1 MIISA
6 SYRAPETDRPC
17 KALRA
22 RLLSC
27 AIAPFALS
35 ATSAFAQAQTA
46 PAPAPVDA
54 AAPESA
60 SGDIVVTA
68 TRREETLSKVPLS
81 IAAYSQQ
88 DMDEQGIRGI
98 QDISRLTPALTFS
111 ATAGVAGNNSTNI
124 AIRGLRSDV
133 GSSTTAIY
141 LDDTPIQIR
150 NIGYYGGNPY
160 PRIFDLDRVEV
171 LRGPQ
176 GTTFGASSEGGAVR
190 FITPTPSLTS
200 TSIYSRA
207 QLSFTDH
214 GAPSYE
220 GGVAVGTPLT
230 DTLGVRGSVW
240 YERVGGYIDQVAQ
253 GTDNVTRE
261 NVNSQKNI
269 VARVA
274 ATWEPAP
281 NLTLTPSI
289 FYQYLRQAGRD
300 DFWEGYG
307 DTQDGDYHSGVA
319 KLEPSSD
326 RLLLPALSA
335 QLKLGNVTLVSNT
348 SYFKREQFQ
357 RLNYATYFSFL
368 RSGSPFGTY
377 ANKDI
382 NNMDTEITVK
392 QRNISQELRAF
403 SFDNA
408 LIDWSIGGYYQNS
421 KQDFE
426 NLTASG
432 RRPGVLVSGF
442 PQVEGIYSLT
452 DVITSKDSQIAGFA
466 NVDLKPAAGLT
477 LTAGIRY
484 THVKFNFDE
493 VKDGPTNGG
502 RQTRTI
508 TKITEGAWT
517 PKFGIKYQVT
527 DDDMLYS
534 SVSKGFRPAGAQPS
548 SLPERCGADLA
559 SLGLTATGVPTD
571 FKSDS
576 LWSFEAGS
584 KGKLFGG
591 VINYD
596 ASAYAVKWK
605 DIQQAV
611 RLNCGFSFV
620 SNLGDATGKG
630 FEINLEAR
638 PASGVSIGGNVGYTK
653 LTYDGDVRQA
663 NGVLL
668 RAEDERINGPLWT
681 GRVYGNVE
689 TPINTQADGYLRVDY
704 SFASRN
710 TVPSAIGT
718 FGYDPALYALPST
731 NFVQL
736 RVGIR
741 TAGLDASLFVDN
753 LTNSRDLL
761 ARGHDGIGGP
771 LFYHR
776 AFRPRTVG
784 ITLQYRR

>member
-1 MIISA
+1 MIEVAFS
-6 SYRAPETDRPC
+6 RVPETVRLR
-17 KALRA
+17 KAMRT
-22 RLLSC
+22 RLLAC
-27 AIAPFALS
+27 AIAPIALS
-35 ATSAFAQAQTA
+35 ATSAFAQA
-46 PAPAPVDA
+46 PADA
-54 AAPESA
+54 AEPTA
-60 SGDIVVTA
+60 STGDIVVTA

-81 IAAYSQQ
+81 IAAYSQK
-88 DMDEQGIRGI
+88 DMDEQGIRSI

-111 ATAGVAGNNSTNI
+111 ATAGVSGNNSTNI
-124 AIRGLRSDV
+124 AIRGLKSDV

-160 PRIFDLDRVEV
+160 PRVFDLDRVEV

-190 FITPTPSLTS
+190 FITPAPSLTT
-200 TSIYSRA
+200 TSVYSRA

-220 GGVAVGTPLT
+220 AGVAIGTPLT

-253 GTDNVTRE
+253 GTDNLTRS
-261 NVNSQKNI
+261 NVNSQRNI
-269 VARVA
+269 VARA
-274 ATWEPAP
+274 AVTWEPTP
-281 NLTLTPSI
+281 DLKLTPSI
-289 FYQYLRQAGRD
+289 FYQYLRQAARD

-307 DTQDGDYHSGVA
+307 DAKDGDYHSGVA
-319 KLEPSSD
+319 KLEPSND
-326 RLLLPALSA
+326 RLLLPALAA
-335 QLKLGNVTLVSNT
+335 QLTLGNVTLVSNT

-382 NNMDTEITVK
+382 NNMDTDITVEQK
-392 QRNISQELRAF
+392 NFSQELRAF
-403 SFDNA
+403 SSDNE
-408 LIDWSIGGYYQNS
+408 LIDWSVGGYYQNS
-421 KQDFE
+421 KQDFQ

-442 PQVEGIYSLT
+442 PQINGIYSLT
-452 DVITSKDSQIAGFA
+452 DIITSKDSQVAGFA
-466 NVDLKPAAGLT
+466 NVDVKPAPGLT

-484 THVKFNFDE
+484 THVKFNFNE

-502 RQTRTI
+502 RASTTLTEI
-508 TKITEGAWT
+508 SEGAWT

-527 DDDMLYS
+527 DDNMLYAS
-534 SVSKGFRPAGAQPS
+534 ASKGFRPAGAQPS
-548 SLPERCGADLA
+548 SLPDRCGADLA
-559 SLGLTATGVPTD
+559 ALGLTATGVPKD

-591 VINYD
+591 AISYD

-630 FEINLEAR
+630 FEVTLEAR
-638 PASGVSIGGNVGYTK
+638 PARGVSIGGNVGYTK
-653 LTYDGDVRQA
+653 LTYDSNVRQA

-689 TPINTQADGYLRVDY
+689 TPVSATADGYLRVDY

-710 TVPSAIGT
+710 TIPSAVGT
-718 FGYDPALYALPST
+718 FGFDPALYALPGT

-736 RVGIR
+736 RVGLR
-741 TAGLDASLFVDN
+741 TGGLDASLFVDN

-771 LFYHR
+771 LYYNQ
-776 AFRPRTVG
+776 AFRPRTIG
-784 ITLQYRR
+784 LTLQYRR